1 MISSDMNKYY
11 LVDDLKN
18 LNHSV
23 GIVGVKN
30 SDDAEAMRHADFAL
44 C

>member
-1 MISSDMNKYY
+1 MISSDDKYL
-11 LVDDLKN
+11 LVDGLKN

-23 GIVGVKN
+23 GIVGVKDSN
-30 SDDAEAMRHADFAL
+30 DAEAMRHADFAL